1 MSAEGGKPLNKGSIP
16 KPATKTDE
24 VLNGKVVR
32 PLRSV
37 NPDQADYC
45 GLIAH
50 KDLNDGSVLGEF
62 EFGIA
67 SLLNKKEL
75 LQEGDPVSFQ
85 VSAAENF
92 ALNVKSNKQ
101 KLRSHVE
108 AVKGEI
114 LTLLTLWCAIYTF
127 PFRTIWIPFLRAG
140 RGQEA
145 VLPHVRG

>member
-1 MSAEGGKPLNKGSIP
+1 MI
-16 KPATKTDE
+16 
-24 VLNGKVVR
+24 R

-45 GLIAH
+45 GLIVA
-50 KDLNDGSVLGEF
+50 KSDDGTIVGEY

-75 LQEGDPVSFQ
+75 LQEGDPVNFQ
-85 VSAAENF
+85 VSQNENF

-108 AVKGEI
+108 AVKGNTYQFNSYGF
-114 LTLLTLWCAIYTF
+114 LMPTV
-127 PFRTIWIPFLRAG
+127 RTIWISIL
-140 RGQEA
+140 
-145 VLPHVRG
+145 